1 MSIGYE
7 IGVSALQMAT
17 AFATIANDGV
27 RVQPH
32 VIKEIRQQ
40 DGQTISATEPQKTRV
55 VTAETARG
63 LRRML
68 REVVLKG
75 TGKRAQLNGYT
86 SSGKTGTAWKFNPKT
101 KRIDASKYVSSFIGM
116 APAENP
122 SVVIAVVMDEP
133 KSGARDGGQVS
144 GPVFREIAEQI
155 LPELNVIPDANIQQE
170 DLTAEKV
177 PTETVEVPDDV
188 KVLDETATA
197 QAELDKPKPEIDTNL
212 VVSANRSS
220 AGPKS
225 AAVKE
230 AKKETP
236 QAANKEANREIKK
249 EPKKEPKP
257 AAKPPDADKK
267 AVKTKTAI
275 KNEKPPGEAKNKSS
289 GGRTKQK
296 T

>member
-1 MSIGYE
+1 MKLE
-7 IGVSALQMAT
+7 FRLCKWQP

-32 VIKEIRQQ
+32 VIKEIRQT
-40 DGQTISATEPQKTRV
+40 DGQTISATEPQKTQV

-75 TGKRAQLNGYT
+75 TGKRAQLNGLHV
-86 SSGKTGTAWKFNPKT
+86 GGEKPGPAWKFNPKT

-133 KSGARDGGQVS
+133 KTGARDGGQVS

-170 DLTAEKV
+170 VLSAEQIPV
-177 PTETVEVPDDV
+177 ETVEVPGDV
-188 KVLDETATA
+188 KVLDETTTA
-197 QAELDKPKPEIDTNL
+197 QAEFDKPKQESDTNL
-212 VVSANRSS
+212 LVTPKISSVS
-220 AGPKS
+220 PKS
-225 AAVKE
+225 PTA
-230 AKKETP
+230 KETRREVP
-236 QAANKEANREIKK
+236 KEANKEANKEIKK
-249 EPKKEPKP
+249 EPKPI
-257 AAKPPDADKK
+257 AKPPDTDKK
-267 AVKTKTAI
+267 SVKPKTTA

-289 GGRTKQK
+289 GERTKQK